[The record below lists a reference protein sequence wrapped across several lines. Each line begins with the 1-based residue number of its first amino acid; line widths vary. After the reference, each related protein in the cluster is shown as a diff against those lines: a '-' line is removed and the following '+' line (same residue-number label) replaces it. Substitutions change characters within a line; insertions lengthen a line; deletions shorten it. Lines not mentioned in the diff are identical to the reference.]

1 MESCV
6 ERNEK
11 FWKQFYP
18 QKSNKFSSLHLCTF
32 FPLKLKIVFIFLKE
46 YDFLFWFKQTL
57 ILMGLRPSE
66 FWFLFYYYFFF
77 FCLKLSH
84 FATFSL
90 RNVFLFSYQ
99 IHVHSWNNE
108 QMLHTINSD
117 LFISI
122 STFMNRSDN
131 LRNSLLEK
139 NKKPETSDFF
149 K

>member
-1 MESCV
+1 MSLMLQINLMKSCA

-66 FWFLFYYYFFF
+66 FCFIY
-77 FCLKLSH
+77 
-84 FATFSL
+84 
-90 RNVFLFSYQ
+90 
-99 IHVHSWNNE
+99 
-108 QMLHTINSD
+108 
-117 LFISI
+117 LFI
-122 STFMNRSDN
+122 FA
-131 LRNSLLEK
+131 
-139 NKKPETSDFF
+139 
-149 K
+149 